1 MYSKIQYIS
10 QGATSE
16 DQVDAISSV
25 LDGGCKWIQ
34 LRFKNTSAAN
44 FLQTALKVKSLCEQ
58 YNATLII
65 NDNVALAKE
74 IDACGVHLG
83 LTDTSIENARKI
95 LGENK
100 IIGGTANT
108 AEHVFQRI
116 EEKCNYIGLGPFRF
130 TSTKEKLSPILGI
143 EGYQHVMN
151 SLKSKGIE
159 IPIFA
164 IGGIKVED
172 VNDILKTGIY
182 GVALSGTLTHIKNP
196 TEIITQLNKNIY
208 ASA

>member
-34 LRFKNTSAAN
+34 LRFKNTSAAI
-44 FLQTALKVKSLCEQ
+44 FLQTALKVKALCEQ

-65 NDNVALAKE
+65 NDNVELAKE

-95 LGENK
+95 LGETK

-108 AEHVFQRI
+108 VEHVFQRI
-116 EEKCNYIGLGPFRF
+116 DEKCNYIGLGPFRF

-172 VNDILKTGIY
+172 VNAILNTGIY
-182 GVALSGTLTHIKNP
+182 GVSLSGTLTNVKNP

>member
-25 LDGGCKWIQ
+25 LDGGCTWIQ

-44 FLQTALKVKSLCEQ
+44 FLQTALKVKALCEQ

-65 NDNVALAKE
+65 NDNVELAKE

-95 LGENK
+95 LGETK

-108 AEHVFQRI
+108 LEHVLQRI
-116 EEKCNYIGLGPFRF
+116 YEKCNYIGLGPFRF

-172 VNDILKTGIY
+172 VNAILNTGIY

>member
-25 LDGGCKWIQ
+25 LDGGCTWIQ

-44 FLQTALKVKSLCEQ
+44 FLQTALKVKALCEQ

-65 NDNVALAKE
+65 NDNVELAKE

-95 LGENK
+95 LGETK

-108 AEHVFQRI
+108 LEHVLQRI
-116 EEKCNYIGLGPFRF
+116 YEKCNYIGLGPFRF

-143 EGYQHVMN
+143 EGYQYVMN

-172 VNDILKTGIY
+172 VNAILNTGIY
-182 GVALSGTLTHIKNP
+182 GVSLSGTLTHIKNP

>member
-1 MYSKIQYIS
+1 
-10 QGATSE
+10 
-16 DQVDAISSV
+16 
-25 LDGGCKWIQ
+25 L
-34 LRFKNTSAAN
+34 
-44 FLQTALKVKSLCEQ
+44 
-58 YNATLII
+58 
-65 NDNVALAKE
+65 
-74 IDACGVHLG
+74 
-83 LTDTSIENARKI
+83 
-95 LGENK
+95 
-100 IIGGTANT
+100 
-108 AEHVFQRI
+108 EHVLQRI
-116 EEKCNYIGLGPFRF
+116 DEKCNYIGLGPFRF

-172 VNDILKTGIY
+172 VNDILNTGIY
-182 GVALSGTLTHIKNP
+182 GVALSGMLTNIKNP

>member
-25 LDGGCKWIQ
+25 LDGGCTWIQ
-34 LRFKNTSAAN
+34 LRFKNTSAAI
-44 FLQTALKVKSLCEQ
+44 FLQTALKVKALCEQ
-58 YNATLII
+58 YSATFII
-65 NDNVALAKE
+65 NDNVELAKE

-95 LGENK
+95 LGATK

-108 AEHVFQRI
+108 VEHVFQRI
-116 EEKCNYIGLGPFRF
+116 DEKCNYIGLGPFRF

-172 VNDILKTGIY
+172 VNDILSAGIY

>member
-16 DQVDAISSV
+16 DQIDAISSV
-25 LDGGCKWIQ
+25 LDGGCTWIQ
-34 LRFKNTSAAN
+34 LRFKNTSAAI
-44 FLQTALKVKSLCEQ
+44 FLQTALKVKALCEQ
-58 YNATLII
+58 YSATLII
-65 NDNVALAKE
+65 NDNVELAKE

-95 LGENK
+95 LGATK

-108 AEHVFQRI
+108 LEHVFQRI
-116 EEKCNYIGLGPFRF
+116 DEKCNYIGLGPFRF

-143 EGYQHVMN
+143 EGYQNVMN

-172 VNDILKTGIY
+172 VNAILNTGIY
-182 GVALSGTLTHIKNP
+182 GVALSGMLTNIKNP

>member
-10 QGATSE
+10 QGATSK
-16 DQVDAISSV
+16 DQIDAISSV
-25 LDGGCKWIQ
+25 LDGGCTWIQ
-34 LRFKNTSAAN
+34 LRFKNTSAAI
-44 FLQTALKVKSLCEQ
+44 FLQTALKVKALCEQ

-65 NDNVALAKE
+65 NDNVELAKE

-83 LTDTSIENARKI
+83 LADTSIENARKI
-95 LGENK
+95 LGETK

-108 AEHVFQRI
+108 VEHVFQRI
-116 EEKCNYIGLGPFRF
+116 DEKCNYIGLGPFRF

-172 VNDILKTGIY
+172 VNDILNAGIY

>member
-25 LDGGCKWIQ
+25 LDGGCTWIQ
-34 LRFKNTSAAN
+34 LRFKNTSAAI
-44 FLQTALKVKSLCEQ
+44 FLQTALKVKALCEQ
-58 YNATLII
+58 YKATLII
-65 NDNVALAKE
+65 NDNVELAKE

-95 LGENK
+95 LGETK

-108 AEHVFQRI
+108 VEHVFQRI
-116 EEKCNYIGLGPFRF
+116 DEKCNYIGLGPFRF

-172 VNDILKTGIY
+172 VNDILNAGIY

>member
-25 LDGGCKWIQ
+25 LDGGCTWIQ

-44 FLQTALKVKSLCEQ
+44 FLQTALKVKALCEQ

-65 NDNVALAKE
+65 NDNVELAKE

-95 LGENK
+95 LGETK

-108 AEHVFQRI
+108 LEHVLQRI
-116 EEKCNYIGLGPFRF
+116 YEKCNYIGLGPFRF

-143 EGYQHVMN
+143 EGYQYVMN

-172 VNDILKTGIY
+172 VNDILNTGIY
-182 GVALSGTLTHIKNP
+182 GVALSGMLTHIKNP